1 MTWATLVLGL
11 AFASAGLGCVAITL
25 LGLPGTWL
33 IVGLA
38 IAIELL
44 HPLFGW
50 GAIAVAVLLA
60 LAGEV
65 VETLAGA
72 VGTRAGGGSS
82 RGMIGAI
89 LGGLVGGIAFTGLI
103 PIPIV
108 GTLIGAALG
117 TFAGAAI
124 GELTAEDARGG
135 GALRAALGA
144 TVGRLV
150 GTMGKTL
157 LACAAWTLLT
167 LRALL
172 P

>member
-1 MTWATLVLGL
+1 
-11 AFASAGLGCVAITL
+11 
-25 LGLPGTWL
+25 
-33 IVGLA
+33 
-38 IAIELL
+38 
-44 HPLFGW
+44 
-50 GAIAVAVLLA
+50 
-60 LAGEV
+60 
-65 VETLAGA
+65 
-72 VGTRAGGGSS
+72 
-82 RGMIGAI
+82 MIGAI